1 MRCQVTQA
9 ETTARHEKRRCDDHW
24 SRVSEQRVTAL
35 HEGLAVMKLEI
46 VRGLF
51 VAAALSVA
59 SIAAAAWHEPG
70 TQVVSQSELGL
81 EPLSPRARTVEVVR
95 PDQDLLLFMFS
106 LSQGMG
112 PQG

>member
-1 MRCQVTQA
+1 
-9 ETTARHEKRRCDDHW
+9 
-24 SRVSEQRVTAL
+24 
-35 HEGLAVMKLEI
+35 MKLEI
-46 VRGLF
+46 ARGLF
-51 VAAALSVA
+51 VVAALSVA

-70 TQVVSQSELGL
+70 SHVVSQSELGL
-81 EPLSPRARTVEVVR
+81 EPLSPRARTIDVIQ

>member
-1 MRCQVTQA
+1 MR
-9 ETTARHEKRRCDDHW
+9 
-24 SRVSEQRVTAL
+24 
-35 HEGLAVMKLEI
+35 LEI

-51 VAAALSVA
+51 VVAALSVA

-70 TQVVSQSELGL
+70 TRVVSQSDFGL
-81 EPLSPRARTVEVVR
+81 EPLSPRERTAETVQ

>member
-1 MRCQVTQA
+1 MR
-9 ETTARHEKRRCDDHW
+9 
-24 SRVSEQRVTAL
+24 
-35 HEGLAVMKLEI
+35 LEI
-46 VRGLF
+46 IRGLF
-51 VAAALSVA
+51 VVAALSVA

-70 TQVVSQSELGL
+70 TQVVSQSDFGL
-81 EPLSPRARTVEVVR
+81 EPLSPRARTSETVQ

>member
-1 MRCQVTQA
+1 MRL
-9 ETTARHEKRRCDDHW
+9 ETA
-24 SRVSEQRVTAL
+24 
-35 HEGLAVMKLEI
+35 
-46 VRGLF
+46 RGLF
-51 VAAALSVA
+51 IAAALSVA

-81 EPLSPRARTVEVVR
+81 APLSPRERTAEVLQ
-95 PDQDLLLFMFS
+95 PDQDLLLFMYS